1 MYKSMICDIKNSK
14 DLINREEIQSYL
26 IHAIKL
32 CNEKYSKYIAAP
44 FQITAGDEW
53 EGLLFLN
60 APIDQ
65 LIEEYKSNLPKYI
78 QFYTGVGIGSLSINN
93 LSLPVNLL
101 DGPAF
106 HIGRLALKYAKKKDL
121 SLVIIKK

>member
-26 IHAIKL
+26 INAIKL
-32 CNEKYSKYIAAP
+32 CNEKYSKFIAAP

-53 EGLLFLN
+53 EGLLYLN
-60 APIDQ
+60 APIEE
-65 LIEEYKSNLPKYI
+65 LI
-78 QFYTGVGIGSLSINN
+78 
-93 LSLPVNLL
+93 

-106 HIGRLALKYAKKKDL
+106 HLGRMALKYAKKKDL
-121 SLVIIKK
+121 SLVTIRK